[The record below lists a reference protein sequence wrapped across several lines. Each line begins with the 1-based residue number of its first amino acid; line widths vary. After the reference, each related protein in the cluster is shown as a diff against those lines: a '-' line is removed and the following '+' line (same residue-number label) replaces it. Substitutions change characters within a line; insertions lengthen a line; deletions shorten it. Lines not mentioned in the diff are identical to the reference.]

1 MADTANKAG
10 ADAEGI
16 SSSIAAAAQKYESE
30 HSPPKKNLAEI
41 QVMTGEEDER
51 NVVQVRV
58 EYPFIHI
65 GDAHQ
70 RDRAKYPLENH
81 KW

>member
-10 ADAEGI
+10 ADAEGV

-58 EYPFIHI
+58 EYAFIHI
-65 GDAHQ
+65 VEPSMETHTRGTEQNIH
-70 RDRAKYPLENH
+70 
-81 KW
+81 